1 MADREPTGYPVN
13 LLRRGEDDDDLAEEL
28 AGVID
33 DRSKKTRRGKK
44 EPESWQRLPAEMS
57 PDEILWND
65 FQVKPNWPLR
75 TKVEH
80 LFMFYRLPARDISKL
95 TGVGEELIES
105 EIEALKN
112 DWIDLGRIPQGAER
126 ELHRGKVIAKLRRME
141 ATIESALMSCPEDS
155 KLLTLLL
162 NVQDR
167 ISKLLGL
174 EMDKKETPSMV
185 LDDTDPFTRASQV
198 ISELSPDRLQILHAR
213 LNRKKD
219 QPSCDAS
226 SEPS

>member
-1 MADREPTGYPVN
+1 MPPKTGYPR
-13 LLRRGEDDDDLAEEL
+13 LYDDDEETSDIGEEITE
-28 AGVID
+28 ATV
-33 DRSKKTRRGKK
+33 KKTRRSRGGKR
-44 EPESWQRLPAEMS
+44 EPEEWQRLPVDMS

-105 EIEALKN
+105 EIEALKY
-112 DWIDLGRIPQGAER
+112 DWIDLGKIPQGADR
-126 ELHRGKVIAKLRRME
+126 ELHRGKVISKLRRME

-155 KLLTLLL
+155 KLLSLLL

-167 ISKLLGL
+167 TSKLLGL
-174 EMDKKETPSMV
+174 DMDKKEIPSTQI
-185 LDDTDPFTRASQV
+185 DSDDPFVKAAQ
-198 ISELSPDRLQILHAR
+198 IINDLDPERLRTLHDR
-213 LNRKKD
+213 LNRKPV
-219 QPSCDAS
+219 QRPSIDS
-226 SEPS
+226 SE